1 MMFYCFLFVRLNYL
15 LQYIIVLFFY
25 FFLTCRFYF
34 VFVVNFIVKK
44 KSKNCTL
51 IRNQVFF

>member
-15 LQYIIVLFFY
+15 LLNIIVLFFY